1 MVKLLW
7 GCCKNLSEDGVT
19 ICLVTHDPSYAG
31 RAGRKIRLFD
41 GMIVGPEP
49 DLKGRPDLDP

>member
-1 MVKLLW
+1 MVEIVMGLLQE
-7 GCCKNLSEDGVT
+7 LSEDGVT